1 MSCIST
7 GESHESS
14 YRGVCAM
21 ILRENWNTMLFP
33 RLCTTLYPRLGELS
47 TKNRT
52 VGIMWGALHCIPL
65 SASWWWLCDK
75 DSVIQC
81 WNSQAKTSR
90 INLFGFHSEIFIFLA
105 LLRISKEYLWRIFT
119 FPLVV
124 VSYGKSW
131 EWNRTKSCIRKWQ
144 VKYLYLTMES
154 IRLMK
159 SRNET
164 VTIAYSVVTNVR

>member
-33 RLCTTLYPRLGELS
+33 RLCTTLYPCLGELS

-81 WNSQAKTSR
+81 WNYQTKTSR
-90 INLFGFHSEIFIFLA
+90 INLFGFHSEIFIFLWLFYGLVRNIFEGFSRF
-105 LLRISKEYLWRIFT
+105 LLLSSHMGSRGNKIELKVVFVNDRLNIYTWRWKVF
-119 FPLVV
+119 V
-124 VSYGKSW
+124 W
-131 EWNRTKSCIRKWQ
+131 WNFVTKQ
-144 VKYLYLTMES
+144 
-154 IRLMK
+154 
-159 SRNET
+159 
-164 VTIAYSVVTNVR
+164 